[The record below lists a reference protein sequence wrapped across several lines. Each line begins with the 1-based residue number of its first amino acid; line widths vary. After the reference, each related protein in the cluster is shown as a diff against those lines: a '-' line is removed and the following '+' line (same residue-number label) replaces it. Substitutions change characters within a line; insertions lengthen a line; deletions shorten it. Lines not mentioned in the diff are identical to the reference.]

1 MLAKWI
7 DIDGGKWRVVVNYDV
22 TPDDLVYVLGQVD
35 RVGINDND
43 RERVEAMFDEANKAF
58 TVSDMEER
66 MSLVCIGWADSREQM
81 VDSIIHEIDHVQ
93 RDVCEYYDVNLG
105 SERAAWLQGYLG
117 REMLVI

>member
-7 DIDGGKWRVVVNYDV
+7 DIDDGHWRVVVNYDV
-22 TPDDLVYVLGQVD
+22 TTADLRYVLGQVD

-43 RERVEAMFDEANKAF
+43 RERVEVMFDEPNKGF
-58 TVSDMEER
+58 TVSDMGER
-66 MSLVCIGWADSREQM
+66 MSLVCIGWATSREQM

-93 RDVCEYYDVNLG
+93 RDVCEYYNVALG